1 MEIVLRD
8 LLSRRRWNYIVLG
21 VLDAIDGDGG
31 GDDDDVRAVHG
42 KLRELLVEFDV
53 LEDRVDDRQR
63 RRLLGL
69 AQNDYVH
76 DRGVVQRDFAR
87 LKREHKGTSW
97 VPCC

>member
-31 GDDDDVRAVHG
+31 GDDDDVRAIHG
-42 KLRELLVEFDV
+42 ELRELLVEFDV

-63 RRLLGL
+63 RGLLGL
-69 AQNDYVH
+69 AQNDYVCIH
-76 DRGVVQRDFAR
+76 SNPYRFHLLRSRSRGGSAR
-87 LKREHKGTSW
+87 FR
-97 VPCC
+97 